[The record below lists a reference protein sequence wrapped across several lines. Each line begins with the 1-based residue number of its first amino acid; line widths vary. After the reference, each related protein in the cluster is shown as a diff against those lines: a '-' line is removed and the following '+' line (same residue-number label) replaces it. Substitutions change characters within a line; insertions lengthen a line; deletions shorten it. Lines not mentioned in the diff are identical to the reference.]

1 MPTATATKT
10 EPVTFIS
17 KCMNQT
23 LTRRPAMNEARAP
36 NGAVLIPADPGERV
50 TFDNHR
56 YEATEGDQIE
66 WLRRHPFFNVTIW
79 EEGAPPDEPKPTL
92 DQQIQAIQEA
102 KDVHELQALIDAEQ
116 DTHNR
121 RVVISAARRAMS
133 SLEPKATEEKKPS
146 TSKPSEK
153 ASTPSKD

>member
-1 MPTATATKT
+1 MPTATKT
-10 EPVTFIS
+10 ESVTFIS

-56 YEATEGDQIE
+56 YETATPDQIE
-66 WLRRHPFFNVTIW
+66 WLRNHPFFNVTVW
-79 EEGAPPDEPKPTL
+79 EEGSPPDEPKPTL
-92 DQQIQAIQEA
+92 DEQIAAIQKA
-102 KDVHELQALIDAEQ
+102 KTKLELEALIEGEGE
-116 DTHNR
+116 THNR
-121 RVVISAARRAMS
+121 TVVIRAARRAMS
-133 SLEPKATEEKKPS
+133 ELAAEEKKPS

-153 ASTPSKD
+153 PSTPSAD